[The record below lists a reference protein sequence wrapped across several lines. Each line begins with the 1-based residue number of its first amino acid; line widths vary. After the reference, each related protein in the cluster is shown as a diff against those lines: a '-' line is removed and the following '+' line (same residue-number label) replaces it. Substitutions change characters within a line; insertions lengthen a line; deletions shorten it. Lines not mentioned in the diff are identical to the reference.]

1 MRRPDDTRQHSL
13 VHCQWP
19 FPIAAVRLIV
29 VVVIFRLN
37 VAVEDFVLVDDAADV
52 SWLLSLSGELKCDLE
67 LQRAGGHQLHG
78 RRGD

>member
-1 MRRPDDTRQHSL
+1 
-13 VHCQWP
+13 
-19 FPIAAVRLIV
+19 VRLIV

-67 LQRAGGHQLHG
+67 LQQAGGHQLHG